1 MIGLGG
7 MVLYYRFFHPAG
19 PIKPFVGQSVDFNL
33 DPDCKL
39 SPDFVIHDA
48 RSASPGLVVHNFT
61 NPKLQNLLFTKLS
74 Q

>member
-48 RSASPGLVVHNFT
+48 RCDSLV
-61 NPKLQNLLFTKLS
+61 LRC
-74 Q
+74 